1 MIAALAGPRGAVAAD
16 GVFCLADEWRCAVKQ
31 KWTYEKID
39 LLLVAP
45 RTQNNGSLRQ
55 SLNDLDF
62 REIRTGFDFNDI
74 LNALQTRVPDLLIT
88 DSQLP
93 GGDVC
98 GLIRDIR
105 AHKVGTN
112 PFMAIIVTT
121 WKPSVELVHEVVDSG
136 ADDLIVQPTS
146 RGQLGS
152 RIEALTFNRKPFVVT
167 ANYIGP
173 DRRKHPRP
181 DKQQVPLL
189 EVPNTLK
196 AKANGDVDVVSLQ
209 QSIDAAIASVNR
221 DKQHRNAAHAEYLVK
236 HILPAYNEGRIDAQ
250 LDGYLRELLVTGED
264 VARRLIGTRFGH
276 VGKLCQALVAVTR
289 RLAQAGASPSEKDL
303 RLLPELARSIRVAFA
318 GTERTAEMAQEIS
331 DAITETPKRAASA
344 R

>member
-1 MIAALAGPRGAVAAD
+1 M
-16 GVFCLADEWRCAVKQ
+16 KQ
-31 KWTYEKID
+31 KWSYDKVD

-74 LNALQTRVPDLLIT
+74 SHALQTRVPDLLIT
-88 DSQLP
+88 DCHLP
-93 GGDVC
+93 SGDVC
-98 GLIRDIR
+98 ELISDIR
-105 AHKVGTN
+105 AHRIGTN
-112 PFMAIIVTT
+112 PFMSIMVTT
-121 WKPSVELVHEVVDSG
+121 WKPSVELVHAVVDSG

-173 DRRKHPRP
+173 DRRKQPRVDRQP
-181 DKQQVPLL
+181 VPLI

-196 AKANGDVDVVSLQ
+196 AKATGDVDVVSLQ

-221 DKQHRNAAHAEYLVK
+221 DKQHRNAAHIEYLVD
-236 HILPAYNEGRIDAQ
+236 HILPAYREGRRDAE
-250 LDGYLRELLVTGED
+250 LDGHLRELLMTGED
-264 VARRLIGTRFGH
+264 VARRLTGTRFGH
-276 VGKLCQALVAVTR
+276 VAK
-289 RLAQAGASPSEKDL
+289 
-303 RLLPELARSIRVAFA
+303 
-318 GTERTAEMAQEIS
+318 
-331 DAITETPKRAASA
+331 
-344 R
+344 

>member
-1 MIAALAGPRGAVAAD
+1 M
-16 GVFCLADEWRCAVKQ
+16 KQ
-31 KWTYEKID
+31 KWSYEKVD

-74 LNALQTRVPDLLIT
+74 IHALQTRAPDLLIT
-88 DSQLP
+88 DCQLP

-98 GLIRDIR
+98 ELIRDIR
-105 AHKVGTN
+105 AHKIGTN
-112 PFMAIIVTT
+112 PFMAIMVTT

-173 DRRKHPRP
+173 DRRKQPRP
-181 DKQQVPLL
+181 DRQQVPLL

-196 AKANGDVDVVSLQ
+196 AKAVGDTDVVSLQ
-209 QSIDAAIASVNR
+209 QAIDAAIASVNR
-221 DKQHRNAAHAEYLVK
+221 DKQHRNAAHIEYLVGQ
-236 HILPAYNEGRIDAQ
+236 ILPAYHDGRLGSQID
-250 LDGYLRELLVTGED
+250 DHLRELLVTSED
-264 VARRLIGTRFGH
+264 VARRLVGTRFGH
-276 VGKLCQALVAVTR
+276 VAKLCQALVAVTR
-289 RLAQAGASPSEKDL
+289 RLAHASAMPAEKDL
-303 RLLPELARSIRVAFA
+303 RLLPELAKSIRIAFA
-318 GTERTAEMAQEIS
+318 SAGRTAEVAEQIS
-331 DAITETPKRAASA
+331 EVIAESPRRAAA
-344 R
+344 GE